1 MNIYEYLRLFI
12 SLYIIILET
21 HIFNIM
27 LGGGIYFSAHH
38 KKLNKCIIEAMLRPD
53 TVINPLTFSSMAGF
67 IFTLHRPGGLVDANG
82 EIFIRSDNIGVSGE
96 KKIRAGS
103 GGVVVST
110 LVIKIVL
117 KQNDP
122 NDTDLDDL
130 QLVLPTDPGYD
141 SDDSD
146 NEIEKSSLDASEITI
161 EQKNHNELYQTFHL
175 GEKMVPSLVGDL
187 IEFDEPDIQHVLD
200 AIKQKA
206 NTAKRA
212 KVIRVFQY
220 FASQIIAHKTSV
232 VMMCMEMVGDDTRS
246 KSTGDNTY
254 KVTSS
259 ITNDSLT
266 VAAARGAGAIQL
278 LCMRKLKKQLVDAH
292 QGNWFIDEEN
302 KDNVRAIDFGRVV
315 DITDKDM
322 ILEEIWKYKRSRQ
335 SAFRMKTG
343 QGTFLSKITSKAYLE
358 PLYDRFMQLLAQM
371 DPLPFFIDHEP
382 TSRTSRIDRFVDSR
396 GLTTESKSRLMVHRN
411 IHFCLVFACLIDNA
425 ITSNSYPDWDQA
437 QMIWAYQEIWG
448 VTIVPDKDAKIP
460 IHHIHTLDFDYD
472 TFKANM
478 KTANISCRR
487 VTKSYDEIARLI
499 SLYTATS
506 LGSAP
511 KLHTKLGDA
520 MTRNK
525 KTAVAH
531 GITAKHI
538 GEFVSFHDVY
548 HDNSPN
554 AGMKPP
560 RIRCAILGGSGSRR
574 YYRERGNTKTRRQRK

>member
-1 MNIYEYLRLFI
+1 
-12 SLYIIILET
+12 
-21 HIFNIM
+21 M
-27 LGGGIYFSAHH
+27 LGGGIYFCSN
-38 KKLNKCIIEAMLRPD
+38 KRTLNKCIIEAMLRPD

-67 IFTLHRPGGLVDANG
+67 IFTLHRPGGLIDANG
-82 EIFIRSDNIGVSGE
+82 DIFIRSDNIGVSGK

-110 LVIKIVL
+110 LVIKIVM

-122 NDTDLDDL
+122 NDADLDNL
-130 QLVLPTDPGYD
+130 ELVLPTDPGYD
-141 SDDSD
+141 SDDPD
-146 NEIEKSSLDASEITI
+146 NEIGKSSLEASEITV

-187 IEFDEPDIQHVLD
+187 IELDELDIQEMIT
-200 AIKQKA
+200 AIQQKA

-212 KVIRVFQY
+212 KVIRVFEY

-232 VMMCMEMVGDDTRS
+232 VMMFMEMVGDDTRS

-259 ITNDSLT
+259 LTNDTLT

-278 LCMRKLKKQLVDAH
+278 LCMRKMKKQLVDAH
-292 QGNWFIDEEN
+292 EGNWFIDEEN

-358 PLYDRFMQLLAQM
+358 PLYDRFIGLFTQTDQ
-371 DPLPFFIDHEP
+371 LPFLVENEP
-382 TSRTSRIDRFVDSR
+382 SSRNSRIVDRFVDSH
-396 GLTTESKSRLMVHRN
+396 GLSTESKSKLMVRRN
-411 IHFCLVFACLIDNA
+411 IHFCLVFASLIDNA
-425 ITSNSYPDWDQA
+425 ITSNSYPDWDQP
-437 QMIWAYQEIWG
+437 QMIWAYEEIWG
-448 VTIVPDKDAKIP
+448 VNIVPDKDKKQP

-478 KTANISCRR
+478 KAANISCRR
-487 VTKSYDEIARLI
+487 ANKSYDEIARLI
-499 SLYTATS
+499 LLYSAVPV
-506 LGSAP
+506 GSAA
-511 KLHTKLGDA
+511 KINITLGDA
-520 MTRNK
+520 MTRKK
-525 KTAVAH
+525 KTAVAR
-531 GITAKHI
+531 GITATNI

-548 HDNSPN
+548 HAHSPV
-554 AGMKPP
+554 AGNKPS
-560 RIRCAILGGSGSRR
+560 RIRCAILGGSSK
-574 YYRERGNTKTRRQRK
+574 YGNNSMNSKTRRNRRNQLTTYSFSH